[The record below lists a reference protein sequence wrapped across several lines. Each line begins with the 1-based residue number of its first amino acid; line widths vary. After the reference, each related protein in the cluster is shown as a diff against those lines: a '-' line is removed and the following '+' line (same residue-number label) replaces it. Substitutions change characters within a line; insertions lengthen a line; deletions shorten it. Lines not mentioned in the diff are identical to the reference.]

1 MIRSLR
7 RLCTALASA
16 CVALAAASPMAAA
29 QAARAGQAEGVFAIG
44 IPRAPGPEEVS
55 AAADTFSEPA
65 PALVQAVWD
74 LGAVGDWDAAQ
85 KVLRALQASNPAW
98 KAPAGLKSYLT
109 AGQRDEQIRYALAA
123 RDWTAAIALLPAPPP
138 SACDA
143 PFHLWARA
151 DALEGIGA
159 QPDIN
164 TFYIRVLTTCTSP
177 DIAAALADRALG
189 VLDIHGLAA
198 AGALTSLSQSND
210 TRVHLA
216 QARIVREER
225 WQRFETALAAGDF
238 ATAQTLAAKS
248 DDPRLLAQAGWTFL
262 KADATRA
269 SAYFE
274 RAHALGGD
282 TDALRGLVM
291 ATLATGKVAAA
302 RAAAVQT
309 KDPALAADLGARVDL
324 GEAGLRREA
333 GDWTGAAALAARAAR
348 ANPDLADPADALI
361 AGARLEAAASAYDD
375 GAFAEARRLALEAAG
390 HPPSRRAALMRAAWS
405 DLQLGNDRDAAGT
418 FSRLYLEL
426 PDTESAE
433 GYALAAQRTGDLDS
447 AGAVARTLGG
457 PLGAQVK
464 ARYAA
469 AAFNQGDYLIARTHA
484 PDIYAVLDGLG
495 GTWYRQAVTA
505 RRQGGTAGENR
516 LTGFV
521 STTSAGTARGADRF
535 EAGVSVYTIESGG
548 RAPRETFAAPYAAWS
563 REGETSLA
571 ARIGLLPLGAEA
583 DAALNAEF
591 AVARDVRGGAVEA
604 RAFVRPKTESVLAMA
619 GQADTGGDVYGR
631 VAETG
636 AHLSARLPAGKS
648 HTLQADLSAASLDGE
663 NTAGNSMIGA
673 GLSAARAFKSDG
685 FAYLVTGPFYQYQS
699 YDRNTNFF
707 TPGHG
712 GYFSPQAFHRAGWS
726 LNAQTDP
733 LKDWIARTN
742 LALAHESVEEDA
754 APTNSLLAGPQPL
767 IGGGNSSGFASA
779 LDLSIARRVSRNVI
793 FSANAAAIVSQAYE
807 DVRVGLALTWVPGGR
822 DGLVRTDLPTDPF
835 NPGAWIQP

>member
-1 MIRSLR
+1 MMRSLR
-7 RLCTALASA
+7 LLRTALASA
-16 CVALAAASPMAAA
+16 CVALAAASPLAAA

-44 IPRAPGPEEVS
+44 IPRAPGPEEIS
-55 AAADTFSEPA
+55 AAAETISEPA

-74 LGAVGDWDAAQ
+74 LGAAGDWDAAQ
-85 KVLRALQASNPAW
+85 KVLRALQSSNPSW
-98 KAPAGLKSYLT
+98 TAPAKLKSYLS
-109 AGQRDEQIRYALAA
+109 AGQRDEQIRNALAA
-123 RDWTAAIALLPAPPP
+123 KDWTAAIALLPAPSP

-151 DALEGIGA
+151 DALEGLGV
-159 QPDIN
+159 QPEIN
-164 TFYIRVLTTCTSP
+164 AFYIRVLTACTNP
-177 DIAAALADRALG
+177 DTAAALADRALG
-189 VLDIHGLAA
+189 ALDTDGLGA
-198 AGALTSLSQSND
+198 AGTLPALAQSND
-210 TRVHLA
+210 TRVRLA

-225 WQRFETALAAGDF
+225 WQRFETALAAGDLT
-238 ATAQTLAAKS
+238 TAQTLAAKS
-248 DDPRLLAQAGWTFL
+248 EDPRLLTQAGWTFL
-262 KADATRA
+262 ETDAARA
-269 SAYFE
+269 SVYFE

-282 TDALRGLVM
+282 GDALRGLVM
-291 ATLATGKVAAA
+291 ATLATGKVGAA

-324 GEAGLRREA
+324 GEARLRREA
-333 GDWTGAAALAARAAR
+333 GDWTGAA
-348 ANPDLADPADALI
+348 ALI

-390 HPPSRRAALMRAAWS
+390 HPPSRRAALMRAGWS
-405 DLQLGNDRDAAGT
+405 DLQLGNDRDAASA

-426 PDTESAE
+426 ADTESAE
-433 GYALAAQRTGDLDS
+433 GYALAAQRSGDLDS
-447 AGAVARTLGG
+447 AAALARTLGG
-457 PLGAQVK
+457 PLGAQVE

-469 AAFNQGDYLIARTHA
+469 AAFDQGDYLIARTHA
-484 PDIYAVLDGLG
+484 PDSYAALDGVG

-535 EAGVSVYTIESGG
+535 EAGVSLYTLDAGG
-548 RAPRETFAAPYAAWS
+548 GAKRETFAAPYAAWS

-571 ARIGLLPLGAEA
+571 ARIGLLPLGTEA
-583 DAALNAEF
+583 DATLDAEF
-591 AVARDVRGGAVEA
+591 AVARDVRGSAVEA

-619 GQADTGGDVYGR
+619 GQTDTGGDVYGR
-631 VAETG
+631 VTETG

-648 HTLQADLSAASLDGE
+648 HAVQADLSTASLDGE
-663 NTAGNSMIGA
+663 GTAGNSMIGA
-673 GLSAARAFKSDG
+673 GLSAARAFKKDG

-754 APTNSLLAGPQPL
+754 APTNPLLAGPQPL
-767 IGGGNSSGFASA
+767 VGGGSSSGFASA
-779 LDLSIARRVSRNVI
+779 LDLSLARRVSRDVI
-793 FSANAAAIVSQAYE
+793 FSANAAAIISQAYE

-822 DGLVRTDLPTDPF
+822 AGLVRSDLPTDPF